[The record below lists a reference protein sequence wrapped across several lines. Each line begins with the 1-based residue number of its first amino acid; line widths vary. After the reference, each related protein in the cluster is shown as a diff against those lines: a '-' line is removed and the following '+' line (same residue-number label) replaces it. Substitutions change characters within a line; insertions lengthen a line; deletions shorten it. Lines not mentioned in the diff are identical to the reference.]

1 MPKTTPR
8 LVLIALLL
16 GCDERE
22 RLTFPSNQPG
32 DDDQGPITVIDIPRD
47 DTVLTEGDP
56 FVLSGRSIDSS
67 GVDTVYFDIV
77 NGAFGFSPLTGEGAD
92 TVRFGLQ
99 ISTIGRS
106 GQTITVSAIA
116 VDVLGNRGGPAIRR
130 LSIE

>member
-1 MPKTTPR
+1 MPKTTPW
-8 LVLIALLL
+8 LVLIALLM
-16 GCDERE
+16 GCDERD

-32 DDDQGPITVIDIPRD
+32 DDDQGPITVIDIPSD

-56 FVLSGRSIDSS
+56 FVVSGRSIDPA
-67 GVDTVYFDIV
+67 GVDTVYFTIDNGGV
-77 NGAFGFSPLTGEGAD
+77 NFSPLTGEGAD

-116 VDVLGNRGGPAIRR
+116 VDVLSNQGGSAIRR
-130 LSIE
+130 LTIE